1 MFNFLKILME
11 KLNDAKHINWTA
23 RFHKILRKLNMTFPV
38 ENIREFRF
46 LLMNMFEAV
55 RQYIKETLLWLWFVG
70 T

>member
-1 MFNFLKILME
+1 ME

-46 LLMNMFEAV
+46 LLMDMFEAV

>member
-1 MFNFLKILME
+1 ME